1 LFFFIF
7 GVNLMLR
14 IVILLILPLLSLP
27 VAALSI
33 TTTNWDYPA
42 SSFPALSQAGNYYN
56 SSFESIASAAFI
68 SVGAAPT
75 APATNNTNCGAT
87 NPAWKVT
94 ARLST
99 AVTGLQ
105 IRVKRVTNGSG
116 GSLVSGENYITL
128 NSVAQTFFCGSG
140 DIASIG
146 LQFQINHLGVEDSYG
161 TNTWQILYSVETL

>member
-1 LFFFIF
+1 MRKVFFLF
-7 GVNLMLR
+7 
-14 IVILLILPLLSLP
+14 LLYG
-27 VAALSI
+27 LSI
-33 TTTNWDYPA
+33 QASAITITATHWDYPE
-42 SSFPALSQAGNYYN
+42 SSFSVLSQAGDYYD
-56 SSFESIASAAFI
+56 SSFESTASAAFV

-75 APATNNTNCGAT
+75 SAVNNNTHCGAT

-99 AVTGLQ
+99 TVIGLQ

-116 GSLVSGENYITL
+116 GSLLSGENYLTL
-128 NSVAQTFFCGSG
+128 NTVAQTFFCGSG

-146 LQFQINHLGVEDSYG
+146 LQFQINNLGVEDSYG